1 MKNKPQVPDLV
12 PRLTPQQVYHM
23 LAGILN
29 DQSLFTAVREQLKG
43 EYFSQPFDAPL
54 RVVWE
59 VVCEAVRVHG
69 LSAVFSDR
77 VKAHKLIEIE
87 CVAYAQS
94 QPDLCTADSWSMLF
108 GEAPNGFIRWVY
120 SDFDVLSA
128 DRNYL
133 ASLFSAFLRER
144 AVSDFWKSM
153 LNAAGDGVV
162 SNLAEMATSL
172 GEKIAA
178 SKSIITAGAIK
189 SAAPPGW
196 LPSPVCRRPTGITWL
211 DKFLRGGHA
220 AKETY
225 LLLGAIGSGKTTFGL
240 QLLTSVAEMEWVFAL
255 SPEARDLAG
264 LPPTDTYDLGHVYY
278 FHYEMPEEDIR
289 ARLWSGA
296 AQIELDRILRMGTS
310 GFSLSPSANLTKA
323 DQEMLK
329 RVRHQ
334 SGALAASIPDA
345 AFPGEAARLERAMQ
359 LLTSNVWQVD
369 CMSGAVGTGYVHEI
383 ASMLS
388 AERKA
393 GKRIACVVIDYAS
406 SCVERAQPDK
416 DKQYAML
423 DAFGQLTESLISVP
437 FNTPVWVLQQLKG
450 VSNQRTAAS
459 RPHHSDALG
468 CTTMGKAF
476 WFAFGIGTTDEKT
489 GCRYFACSKARRAD
503 LGSPPILKIAG
514 GFNRLIDVSDE
525 YHFDS
530 SGKIREKGVGST
542 STQSAWPPMG
552 VIP

>member
-1 MKNKPQVPDLV
+1 
-12 PRLTPQQVYHM
+12 
-23 LAGILN
+23 
-29 DQSLFTAVREQLKG
+29 
-43 EYFSQPFDAPL
+43 
-54 RVVWE
+54 
-59 VVCEAVRVHG
+59 
-69 LSAVFSDR
+69 
-77 VKAHKLIEIE
+77 
-87 CVAYAQS
+87 
-94 QPDLCTADSWSMLF
+94 
-108 GEAPNGFIRWVY
+108 
-120 SDFDVLSA
+120 
-128 DRNYL
+128 
-133 ASLFSAFLRER
+133 
-144 AVSDFWKSM
+144 
-153 LNAAGDGVV
+153 
-162 SNLAEMATSL
+162 
-172 GEKIAA
+172 
-178 SKSIITAGAIK
+178 
-189 SAAPPGW
+189 
-196 LPSPVCRRPTGITWL
+196 
-211 DKFLRGGHA
+211 
-220 AKETY
+220 
-225 LLLGAIGSGKTTFGL
+225 
-240 QLLTSVAEMEWVFAL
+240 
-255 SPEARDLAG
+255 
-264 LPPTDTYDLGHVYY
+264 
-278 FHYEMPEEDIR
+278 
-289 ARLWSGA
+289 
-296 AQIELDRILRMGTS
+296 
-310 GFSLSPSANLTKA
+310 
-323 DQEMLK
+323 
-329 RVRHQ
+329 
-334 SGALAASIPDA
+334 
-345 AFPGEAARLERAMQ
+345 
-359 LLTSNVWQVD
+359 
-369 CMSGAVGTGYVHEI
+369 
-383 ASMLS
+383 MLS